1 MALQNRDLMKCIGE
15 YEEYQPIE
23 ARPVREMR
31 AVLECLANDGY
42 HLGPPRKREPSA
54 LVQSYGIP
62 ANKAIRT
69 EKVGSGG
76 YTNLVKVRI

>member
-1 MALQNRDLMKCIGE
+1 MKCIGE
-15 YEEYQPIE
+15 YEEHQPIE

-54 LVQSYGIP
+54 LVQSFGIP

-69 EKVGSGG
+69 EKVGSGA
-76 YTNLVKVRI
+76 YTNLTKVRI